1 MKITLALVFVL
12 SFASVSNAQCE
23 NGVCQLVTKVA
34 ATVQNV
40 ASVPFR
46 VVSAVAQPVF
56 VDESTTVEQSVAAPV
71 PMRTPVRTMLVAP
84 FRARPL
90 QRLFRC
96 R

>member
-1 MKITLALVFVL
+1 MKITLALCFALGL
-12 SFASVSNAQCE
+12 SSMAVAQCE
-23 NGVCQLVTKVA
+23 NGVCLLPKVA

-46 VVSAVAQPVF
+46 VVSAVSQPVF
-56 VDESTTVEQSVAAPV
+56 DESPMDEQSVAALV
-71 PMRTPVRTMLVAP
+71 PMRTPVRTALRAP

-90 QRLFRC
+90 QRLFSRC